1 MGHNEKLD
9 LMRAMGVE
17 PAPTITVEDAGRVLG
32 VGRSLAY
39 RMARSGA
46 LPTIR
51 VGRLL
56 RVPLPRLLEM
66 LEGENP
72 AGEGGGR

>member
-1 MGHNEKLD
+1 MEKHEKID
-9 LMRAMGVE
+9 LLHALGV
-17 PAPTITVEDAGRVLG
+17 AARPTLSVEEAGRVLG
-32 VGRSLAY
+32 VGRGLAY
-39 RMARSGA
+39 RMARSGK

-66 LEGENP
+66 LEGP
-72 AGEGGGR
+72 AGEGGA

>member
-1 MGHNEKLD
+1 MIENQKLD
-9 LMRAMGVE
+9 LLRALGVE
-17 PAPTITVEDAGRVLG
+17 PAPTISVEDAGRVLG
-32 VGRSLAY
+32 VGRGLAY
-39 RMARSGA
+39 RMARSGK

-72 AGEGGGR
+72 AGAGGVR